1 MRNLLIIPIMLLLAF
16 QVEAQNQTEPVRVGD
31 VLVINQTKNQA
42 FKSLDLPKANFIIKK
57 GGIANYKSLNGKR
70 VEVTAVETNDAGE
83 TTVKLQREDG
93 SKFFRTHTTI
103 SANIDEALENGELIL

>member
-1 MRNLLIIPIMLLLAF
+1 MRNLLIIPIMLLFAF
-16 QVEAQNQTEPVRVGD
+16 QVEAQNQTEPVTVGD
-31 VLVINQTKNQA
+31 VLVINQTENQN

-57 GGIANYKSLNGKR
+57 GGIANYKSLNGNR

-83 TTVKLQREDG
+83 TTVKLKREDG
-93 SKFFRTHTTI
+93 RKFFRTHTTI